1 MRNNRPFL
9 REPPYRRRETLIER
23 LGFLLVQIPRLS
35 SLSPRQAIGFKQA
48 GQAAGKDRA
57 LARVI
62 SASAIAYT
70 REKPQRKYS
79 TSEFRLRAPL
89 AWSREI
95 GGKTPPIIVRV
106 YTPYFILTLYEY
118 ILLVIIVPYFYYTL
132 LVYILLYRIYSFRIY
147 PLKLFTSFIV

>member
-1 MRNNRPFL
+1 MRNNHPFL

-23 LGFLLVQIPRLS
+23 LGFLFVQISRLS
-35 SLSPRQAIGFKQA
+35 FLFPRPAIGFKQA
-48 GQAAGKDRA
+48 GQAAGKKRT
-57 LARVI
+57 LTRVV

-70 REKPQRKYS
+70 RGKPQGSIRRPS
-79 TSEFRLRAPL
+79 LDSASHWLGAERD
-89 AWSREI
+89 WRED
-95 GGKTPPIIVRV
+95 TPII
-106 YTPYFILTLYEY
+106 YEY

>member
-23 LGFLLVQIPRLS
+23 LGFLFVQISSRRQSGGGQGLSVGDGCLRVRDSLHQRETPR
-35 SLSPRQAIGFKQA
+35 
-48 GQAAGKDRA
+48 
-57 LARVI
+57 
-62 SASAIAYT
+62 
-70 REKPQRKYS
+70 EYS
-79 TSEFRLRAPL
+79 TSEFRLRVPL
-89 AWSREI
+89 AWSRERLE
-95 GGKTPPIIVRV
+95 GRHPYYLRV

-118 ILLVIIVPYFYYTL
+118 ILSVIIVPYFYYTL